1 MSKAECAQTISASFE
16 KQIKKKKKL
25 ITKKDLFFM
34 VW

>member
-16 KQIKKKKKL
+16 KQIKKKKL